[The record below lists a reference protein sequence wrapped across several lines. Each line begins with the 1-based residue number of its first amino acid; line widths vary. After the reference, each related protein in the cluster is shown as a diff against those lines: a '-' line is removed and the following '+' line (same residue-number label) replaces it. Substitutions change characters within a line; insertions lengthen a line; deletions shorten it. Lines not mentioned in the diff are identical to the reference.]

1 MQNRFV
7 RLGGLTPASTTFLWQ
22 DRVPLGALTVLEGDG
37 GSGKS
42 TLLYDIAARLTT
54 GRPMPA
60 GANAGDKAGVI
71 FLQAEDN
78 PARTILPNLTACG
91 GDPSRILVLNQVAG
105 SIRPLLL
112 PDDVPEIETAIKEIG
127 AKLLVVD
134 PLTDFVNF
142 NVNDDRAVRAGLRPL
157 IAAAERN
164 EIAVILVRHLRK
176 TEHRSALHRGAGS
189 IAIAAL
195 ARSVLVVGDD
205 PQSEIANQNVLAL
218 TKSNLA
224 TAPSLVYQIKSRPT
238 GGRVV
243 EWLGESHLTAD
254 AVLGGLQE
262 QGRSALVEAAQVLY
276 STLADG
282 PVLARGHSRGSRGW
296 RLRTDPSSGKKST
309 PSAIPKARGGG
320 RRHVVLGAPRRR
332 ANSATLAREA
342 DRGFFATHS
351 SRVPTVCSRRLN
363 RRSRSSTSGL
373 ETVCH
378 EMQRGLRRCP

>member
-262 QGRSALVEAAQVLY
+262 QGRMPSSKLRRCSIPPWRTAQFLREVILAARAAGVSERTLRRAKSLLQVRSRKRGAGADATWCWALPDDERILRPWRERRIEDLCYALVEG
-276 STLADG
+276 ADG
-282 PVLARGHSRGSRGW
+282 LQQATEPPVEEQYVG
-296 RLRTDPSSGKKST
+296 T
-309 PSAIPKARGGG
+309 
-320 RRHVVLGAPRRR
+320 
-332 ANSATLAREA
+332 
-342 DRGFFATHS
+342 
-351 SRVPTVCSRRLN
+351 
-363 RRSRSSTSGL
+363 
-373 ETVCH
+373 
-378 EMQRGLRRCP
+378 

>member
-7 RLGGLTPASTTFLWQ
+7 RLGDLTQEPTTFLWQ
-22 DRVPLGALTVLEGDG
+22 DRVPLGALTVLEGDA

-60 GANAGDKAGVI
+60 GANASDKAGVI

-78 PARTILPNLTACG
+78 PARTILPNLKACG
-91 GDPSRILVLNQVAG
+91 GDPTRILVLNQAGG

-127 AKLLVVD
+127 AKLVVVD
-134 PLTDFVNF
+134 PLTDFANF

-176 TEHRSALHRGAGS
+176 TDHKSALHRGAGS

-205 PQSEIANQNVLAL
+205 LQSESANQHVLAL

-224 TAPSLVYQIKSRPT
+224 TAPSLVYRIKSQPA
-238 GGRVV
+238 GGRLV
-243 EWLGESHLTAD
+243 EWIGESHLTAD

-262 QGRSALVEAAQVLY
+262 QGRSALFEAAQVLY

-282 PVLARGHSRGSRGW
+282 PVRAREVILA
-296 RLRTDPSSGKKST
+296 
-309 PSAIPKARGGG
+309 
-320 RRHVVLGAPRRR
+320 
-332 ANSATLAREA
+332 AREA
-342 DRGFFATHS
+342 GVSERTL
-351 SRVPTVCSRRLN
+351 RRAKNLLQV
-363 RRSRSSTSGL
+363 RSRKLGNGGDATWYWSLPDDERILRPWRERQIEELCYALVEGADGL
-373 ETVCH
+373 QQAAEQPVW
-378 EMQRGLRRCP
+378 E